1 MQNFLPQ
8 QGLHVNIRAM
18 KHNPSLNDPMQFIK
32 GVGPR
37 KAILLEKLRLTNI
50 EDCIYFLPF
59 RFEDRTQFKKIS
71 QAIPGEYVTL
81 TGEVLSSGT
90 MFMGR
95 RKRIFEAI
103 VQDETGVILAKWFR
117 FNEAFMKAKFQTGQK
132 IILSGKPTLNKRSGL
147 EIIHPDTELASGENV
162 SSLEIGKIVPV
173 YHVTEGLHLKSMRTI
188 IKNVLDKYLHLVE
201 EFLPDDLIQR
211 HNFLPRSEA
220 LAQSHFP
227 PQGSSLKELDDFK
240 TPAQRRLVFEELF
253 LIQLGLAFRK
263 NRTGEERKGIPFK
276 TRGELIKRF
285 VKLLPFTL
293 TGAQKRILGDIMEDL
308 EKEKPMNRLI
318 QGDVGSG
325 KTIVALT
332 ALLTAVDN
340 GTQSALMVPTEI
352 LAEQHYLNI
361 LPFCEKLGI
370 KLSLIT
376 SALKGKER
384 QSYFEDIE
392 TGKTH
397 IVVGTHSLIQKDI
410 QFKKLGLA
418 VVDEQHRFGV
428 MQREAIGKKGIHPH
442 LLIMTAT
449 PIPRSLALTLYGD
462 MDVSLLDEFP
472 PGRQEI
478 ITDLFFENHREKA
491 YRIMEKQ
498 LQLGRQAFVVCP
510 LIEESESIDLK
521 AAVTVLDFIQEHFPG
536 FTACLIHGKLKKE
549 ERQDIMSRFLKKE
562 IQILVST
569 TVIEVGI
576 DVPNATIMII
586 EHAERF
592 GLAQL
597 HQLRGRVG
605 RGGHASRCLLM
616 AYHPI
621 SEEGQAR
628 MKAMQSSGD
637 GFIIAEEDLKIRGPG
652 DFMGTRQSGVPIL
665 KTANLLRDIKVL
677 ETARKEAFHFI
688 ESDPNISEPKHQPL
702 KKALKRFFGNHMQL
716 MEVI

>member
-1 MQNFLPQ
+1 
-8 QGLHVNIRAM
+8 M
-18 KHNPSLNDPMQFIK
+18 KQNPSLNDPMQFIK

-37 KAILLEKLRLTNI
+37 KAILLEKLRLTSI
-50 EDCIYFLPF
+50 EDCLYFLPF

-71 QAIPGEYVTL
+71 QAVPGEYVTL

-90 MFMGR
+90 IYMGR
-95 RKRIFEAI
+95 RKRVFEVI
-103 VQDETGVILAKWFR
+103 VQDETGVIRAKWFR
-117 FNEAFMKAKFQTGQK
+117 FNENHMKEKFATGHK
-132 IILSGKPTLNKRSGL
+132 IILSGKSTINKRSGL
-147 EIIHPDTELASGENV
+147 EIIHPDTEQVSGENV

-173 YHVTEGLHLKSMRTI
+173 YHVTDGLHLKSMRTI
-188 IKNVLDKYLHLVE
+188 IKNVLDNYLHLAE
-201 EFLPDDLIQR
+201 EFLPDDMIQR
-211 HNFLPRSEA
+211 HNFVPRAEA
-220 LAQSHFP
+220 IAQSHFP
-227 PQGSSLKELDDFK
+227 PEGSSLEELDAFK
-240 TPAQRRLVFEELF
+240 TLAQRRLVFEELF
-253 LIQLGLAFRK
+253 LIQLALAFRK
-263 NRTGEERKGIPFK
+263 NRTGEKNTGIAFK

-293 TGAQKRILGDIMEDL
+293 TGAQIKVLGEIMKDL
-308 EKEKPMNRLI
+308 EKKKPMNRLI

-325 KTIVALT
+325 KTIIALT
-332 ALLTAVDN
+332 ALLTGVDN

-361 LPFCEKLGI
+361 LPFCEQLSIEI
-370 KLSLIT
+370 KLVT

-384 QSYFEDIE
+384 KSYFEDIQN
-392 TGKTH
+392 GKTQ
-397 IVVGTHSLIQKDI
+397 IVIGTHSLIQKDL

-418 VVDEQHRFGV
+418 VIDEQHRFGV
-428 MQREAIGKKGIHPH
+428 MQREAIGKKGDQPH

-462 MDVSLLDEFP
+462 LDVSLLDELP
-472 PGRQEI
+472 PGRQI
-478 ITDLFFENHREKA
+478 ITTNLFFENRREQA
-491 YRIMEKQ
+491 YAIMGEQ
-498 LQLGRQAFVVCP
+498 LQQGRQAFVVCP

-521 AAVTVLDFIQEHFPG
+521 AAVTVFDFIQEKFPG

-549 ERQDIMSRFLKKE
+549 ERQNIMSRFLKKE
-562 IQILVST
+562 IQVLVST

-576 DVPNATIMII
+576 DIPNATVMII

-605 RGGHASRCLLM
+605 RGIHTSYCLLM

-628 MKAMQSSGD
+628 MTAMQKSGD
-637 GFIIAEEDLKIRGPG
+637 GFVIAEEDLKIRGPG
-652 DFMGTRQSGVPIL
+652 DFMGTRQSGMPLL
-665 KTANLLRDIKVL
+665 KIANLLRDIQVL
-677 ETARKEAFHFI
+677 ETARNEAFQLI
-688 ESDPNISEPKHQPL
+688 ERDPGITDPKHQPL
-702 KKALKRFFGNHMQL
+702 NKALNRFLGNYMEL

>member
-1 MQNFLPQ
+1 
-8 QGLHVNIRAM
+8 M

-37 KAILLEKLRLTNI
+37 KAILLEKLHLTSI
-50 EDCIYFLPF
+50 EDCLYFLPF

-71 QAIPGEYVTL
+71 QAVPGEYVTL
-81 TGEVLSSGT
+81 TGEVLNSGT
-90 MFMGR
+90 IFMGR
-95 RKRIFEAI
+95 RKRVFEVI
-103 VQDETGVILAKWFR
+103 VQDETGVIRAKWFR
-117 FNEAFMKAKFQTGQK
+117 FNETYMKAKFTTGQK
-132 IILSGKPTLNKRSGL
+132 IILSGKPTINKRSGL
-147 EIIHPDTELASGENV
+147 EIIHPDTEQVSGENV

-173 YHVTEGLHLKSMRTI
+173 YHVTDGLHLKSMRTI
-188 IKNVLDKYLHLVE
+188 IKNVLDNYLHLTE
-201 EFLPDDLIQR
+201 EFLPDDMIRR
-211 HNFLPRSEA
+211 HNFIPRSEA

-227 PQGSSLKELDDFK
+227 PEGSTLEELDAFK

-253 LIQLGLAFRK
+253 LIQLALAFRK
-263 NRTGEERKGIPFK
+263 NRAGEKFTGTAFK

-285 VKLLPFTL
+285 VKILPFTL
-293 TGAQKRILGDIMEDL
+293 TGAQKKVLGEIMKDL
-308 EKEKPMNRLI
+308 EKNKPMNRLI

-325 KTIVALT
+325 KTIIALT

-340 GTQSALMVPTEI
+340 RMQSALMVPTEI

-370 KLSLIT
+370 EIKLVT
-376 SALKGKER
+376 STLKGKER
-384 QSYFEDIE
+384 KNYFENIKN
-392 TGKTH
+392 GKTQ
-397 IVVGTHSLIQKDI
+397 IVIGTHSLIQKDI

-418 VVDEQHRFGV
+418 VIDEQHRFGV
-428 MQREAIGKKGIHPH
+428 MQREAIGKKGDQPH

-472 PGRQEI
+472 PGRQKI
-478 ITDLFFENHREKA
+478 ATNLFFENRREQA
-491 YRIMEKQ
+491 YAIMEKQ
-498 LQLGRQAFVVCP
+498 LQQGRQAFVVCP

-521 AAVTVLDFIQEHFPG
+521 AAVTVFDFIQEKFPD

-549 ERQDIMSRFLKKE
+549 ERQNIMSRFLKKE
-562 IQILVST
+562 IQVLVST

-576 DVPNATIMII
+576 DVPNATVMII

-605 RGGHASRCLLM
+605 RGIHASYCLLM
-616 AYHPI
+616 AYHPV

-628 MKAMQSSGD
+628 MKAMQNSED
-637 GFIIAEEDLKIRGPG
+637 GFVIAEEDLKIRGPG
-652 DFMGTRQSGVPIL
+652 DFMGTRQSGMPLL
-665 KTANLLRDIKVL
+665 KIANLLRDIQVL
-677 ETARKEAFHFI
+677 EIARNEAFQLI
-688 ESDPNISEPKHQPL
+688 ASDPDITNPKHQPL
-702 KKALKRFFGNHMQL
+702 NIALKRFLGNYMEL

>member
-1 MQNFLPQ
+1 
-8 QGLHVNIRAM
+8 
-18 KHNPSLNDPMQFIK
+18 MQFIK

-37 KAILLEKLRLTNI
+37 KAILLEKLRLKSI
-50 EDCIYFLPF
+50 EDCLYFLPF

-71 QAIPGEYVTL
+71 QAAPGEYVTL

-95 RKRIFEAI
+95 RKRVFEVI
-103 VQDETGVILAKWFR
+103 VQDETGVIRAKWFR
-117 FNEAFMKAKFQTGQK
+117 FNETYMKEKFSTRQK
-132 IILSGKPTLNKRSGL
+132 IILSGKPTINKRSGL
-147 EIIHPDTELASGENV
+147 EIIHPDTEQISGENV

-173 YHVTEGLHLKSMRTI
+173 YHITDGLHLKSMRTI
-188 IKNVLDKYLHLVE
+188 IKNVLDNYLPLAE
-201 EFLPDDLIQR
+201 EFLPEDMIQR
-211 HNFLPRSEA
+211 HNFMPRAEA

-227 PQGSSLKELDDFK
+227 PKGSSLEELDAFK

-253 LIQLGLAFRK
+253 LIQLALIFTK
-263 NRTGEERKGIPFK
+263 NRTGEECTCTAFK
-276 TRGELIKRF
+276 TRGELIKQF

-293 TGAQKRILGDIMEDL
+293 TGAQKKVLGEIMKDL
-308 EKEKPMNRLI
+308 EKKKPMNRLI

-340 GTQSALMVPTEI
+340 GTQSVLMVPTEI

-361 LPFCEKLGI
+361 RPFCEKLDIEI
-370 KLSLIT
+370 KLVT

-384 QSYFEDIE
+384 KSHFEDIQS
-392 TGKTH
+392 GKTQ
-397 IVVGTHSLIQKDI
+397 IIIGTHSLIQKDI
-410 QFKKLGLA
+410 QFKNLGLA
-418 VVDEQHRFGV
+418 VIDEQHRFGV
-428 MQREAIGKKGIHPH
+428 MQREALGKKGDQPH

-462 MDVSLLDEFP
+462 MDVSLLDELP

-478 ITDLFFENHREKA
+478 ATNLFFDNRREQA
-491 YRIMEKQ
+491 YAIMEKQ
-498 LQLGRQAFVVCP
+498 LQQGRQAFVVCP

-521 AAVTVLDFIQEHFPG
+521 AAVTVFDFIEEKFPDC
-536 FTACLIHGKLKKE
+536 TACLIHGKLKKE
-549 ERQDIMSRFLKKE
+549 ERQNIMSRFLKKE
-562 IQILVST
+562 IQVLVST

-576 DVPNATIMII
+576 DVPNATVMII

-605 RGGHASRCLLM
+605 RGTHASHCLLM
-616 AYHPI
+616 AYHPV

-628 MKAMQSSGD
+628 MKAMQNSGD
-637 GFIIAEEDLKIRGPG
+637 GFVIAEEDLKIRGPG
-652 DFMGTRQSGVPIL
+652 DFMGTRQSGMPLLRI
-665 KTANLLRDIKVL
+665 ANLLRDIQVL
-677 ETARKEAFHFI
+677 ETARNEAFQLI
-688 ESDPNISEPKHQPL
+688 ESDPNITDPKHQHL
-702 KKALKRFFGNHMQL
+702 NKALKRFLGNYMEL
-716 MEVI
+716 MEVL